1 MKRIKF
7 AISLILV
14 IFVIGPGIFMGISS
28 CTEQSRSRSFG
39 GDSTIKLQPG
49 EKLIMAT
56 FKDDNIWYLVEP
68 MEADYVPKTKV
79 LKESSSWGV
88 LEGSVTFIE
97 RK

>member
-7 AISLILV
+7 IISVILV
-14 IFVIGPGIFMGISS
+14 IFGMAIGISS

-39 GDSTIKLQPG
+39 GDSTIRLQPG

-68 MEADYVPKTKV
+68 MEDDYVPKTKI